1 MHAKYVLIVLRV
13 GKPLEH
19 IQAAMKALLSSA
31 KSGEK
36 ATTVLR
42 QVSYAAYLFFDMLA
56 WVRLTLSSALL

>member
-1 MHAKYVLIVLRV
+1 MIVLRV

-19 IQAAMKALLSSA
+19 VQAAMKALLSSA

-42 QVSYAAYLFFDMLA
+42 QVSYATYLFFDMLA
-56 WVRLTLSSALL
+56 WVR